1 MKMNQQKTRRELQEL
16 QENRQKRVAELVLQ
30 AQEMRLKRAQ
40 QEARKLKPVHQRQL
54 SNWRAIGR

>member
-1 MKMNQQKTRRELQEL
+1 MNQQKTSRELQEL

-30 AQEMRLKRAQ
+30 AQEMRLKGAQ
-40 QEARKLKPVHQRQL
+40 QEARKLKPVRQRQL